1 MRSKS
6 LLEGINKSLKG
17 TTWDDKGEQ
26 MSSVSC
32 DTPCHAPS
40 PVTPPPMPRPPAE
53 LHVLPVCLRI
63 VVPVKYGRRHVVL
76 GVDSRVGN
84 IVASLDPPC
93 SLGKL
98 GACLED
104 MERAVTSS
112 WTNLPAQLEKLQ

>member
-1 MRSKS
+1 MTKVKTC
-6 LLEGINKSLKG
+6 LVYIAC
-17 TTWDDKGEQ
+17 
-26 MSSVSC
+26 VY
-32 DTPCHAPS
+32 PS
-40 PVTPPPMPRPPAE
+40 FLPFPAPPPSPAE

-63 VVPVKYGRRHVVL
+63 AVPVKYGCRHVVL

-84 IVASLDPPC
+84 IVASLAPPC